1 MSETLE
7 TVLRA
12 SVRTLAAA
20 AGLSP
25 SRMHQ
30 LGKLTVLQT
39 LPRNAVTSANAA
51 GVPGLRTYLT
61 HDESRHHRV
70 SGPIAPI
77 HEPAAS
83 PASAPAF
90 RSVDTRTGIPTRSDQ
105 SVTSAGIMSAVHVS
119 PENCKAVHPCGS
131 QRGSQPNAVPGIV
144 TPWCS
149 SRFRTFQRPG
159 DRAVA
164 CPDPSPGSGW
174 REYSYGGF
182 GGRTPTFPLVCRLP
196 TPWLPT

>member
-12 SVRTLAAA
+12 PVRTLAAA

-39 LPRNAVTSANAA
+39 LPRKAVTSANAVGA
-51 GVPGLRTYLT
+51 PGLRTYLT

-77 HEPAAS
+77 HERAAS
-83 PASAPAF
+83 PASA
-90 RSVDTRTGIPTRSDQ
+90 RTGR
-105 SVTSAGIMSAVHVS
+105 A
-119 PENCKAVHPCGS
+119 
-131 QRGSQPNAVPGIV
+131 RGSRGYRLGHTVSLGIGQIAADQADEQPTWGE
-144 TPWCS
+144 
-149 SRFRTFQRPG
+149 RQ
-159 DRAVA
+159 
-164 CPDPSPGSGW
+164 
-174 REYSYGGF
+174 
-182 GGRTPTFPLVCRLP
+182 
-196 TPWLPT
+196 

>member
-51 GVPGLRTYLT
+51 GAPGLHSL
-61 HDESRHHRV
+61 
-70 SGPIAPI
+70 
-77 HEPAAS
+77 
-83 PASAPAF
+83 
-90 RSVDTRTGIPTRSDQ
+90 
-105 SVTSAGIMSAVHVS
+105 
-119 PENCKAVHPCGS
+119 
-131 QRGSQPNAVPGIV
+131 
-144 TPWCS
+144 
-149 SRFRTFQRPG
+149 
-159 DRAVA
+159 VA
-164 CPDPSPGSGW
+164 EGKW
-174 REYSYGGF
+174 RQE
-182 GGRTPTFPLVCRLP
+182 
-196 TPWLPT
+196 

>member
-30 LGKLTVLQT
+30 PGKLTVLQT
-39 LPRNAVTSANAA
+39 LPRKAVTSANAA
-51 GVPGLRTYLT
+51 GAPGLRTYLT

-77 HEPAAS
+77 HERAAS
-83 PASAPAF
+83 PASA
-90 RSVDTRTGIPTRSDQ
+90 RTGR
-105 SVTSAGIMSAVHVS
+105 A
-119 PENCKAVHPCGS
+119 
-131 QRGSQPNAVPGIV
+131 RGSRGYRLGHAVSLGI
-144 TPWCS
+144 
-149 SRFRTFQRPG
+149 
-159 DRAVA
+159 
-164 CPDPSPGSGW
+164 
-174 REYSYGGF
+174 
-182 GGRTPTFPLVCRLP
+182 
-196 TPWLPT
+196 

>member
-30 LGKLTVLQT
+30 PGKLTVLQT
-39 LPRNAVTSANAA
+39 LPRKAVTSANAA
-51 GVPGLRTYLT
+51 GAPGLRTYLT

-77 HEPAAS
+77 HERAAS
-83 PASAPAF
+83 PASA
-90 RSVDTRTGIPTRSDQ
+90 RTGR
-105 SVTSAGIMSAVHVS
+105 A
-119 PENCKAVHPCGS
+119 
-131 QRGSQPNAVPGIV
+131 RGSRGY
-144 TPWCS
+144 
-149 SRFRTFQRPG
+149 RLG
-159 DRAVA
+159 RAVSLGICA
-164 CPDPSPGSGW
+164 VRADMSPDL
-174 REYSYGGF
+174 RGGLAVSV
-182 GGRTPTFPLVCRLP
+182 RDRPLVTGVNGTLMARRHLVRPAPISVADRCCC
-196 TPWLPT
+196 